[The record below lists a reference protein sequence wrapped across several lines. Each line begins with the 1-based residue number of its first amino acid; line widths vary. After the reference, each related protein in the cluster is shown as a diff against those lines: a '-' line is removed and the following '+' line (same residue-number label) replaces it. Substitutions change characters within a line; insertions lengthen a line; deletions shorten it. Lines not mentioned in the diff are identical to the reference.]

1 MRARVFILMAAVVL
15 GLVAA
20 FMTAR
25 YLDTAR
31 AKIDADAQPVQVLV
45 ATEDIPRG
53 RTSSELVEEGAI
65 TLAEVPRRY
74 VSDQAVSSVK
84 AIEGQVLAQPLSR
97 GEQVTTARFQYPDQ
111 AGLAFSIPEGHVAIA
126 ISADD
131 VKCVAGLI
139 RPGDFV
145 MVTATFDEA
154 RGLNAAQTKM
164 LLPRVRVL
172 AVGGNL
178 SAEPASRETAD
189 GGGLIGANSEN
200 GQSSRTAGKVAPT
213 ITLALVPQDVEKL
226 IYAEQQGQV
235 WLALIPNGV
244 AEVPTTPGRTMQ
256 TLYK

>member
-1 MRARVFILMAAVVL
+1 MRARVFILVAAVVL
-15 GLVAA
+15 GLIAA

-25 YLDTAR
+25 YLDSAR

-53 RTSSELVEEGAI
+53 RMASDLLKEGLI
-65 TLAEVPRRY
+65 TLQEVPRRY
-74 VSDQAVSSVK
+74 VSDTAISSEK
-84 AIEGQVLAQPLSR
+84 SIEGQVLAQPISK
-97 GEQVTTARFQYPDQ
+97 GEQVTSARFEYPDK
-111 AGLAFSIPEGHVAIA
+111 AGLAFSIPEGHVAVA
-126 ISADD
+126 IPADD

-172 AVGGNL
+172 AVGGDL
-178 SAEPASRETAD
+178 SAEPSTTESAD
-189 GGGLIGANSEN
+189 SGGLVGDNSRSQN
-200 GQSSRTAGKVAPT
+200 SRSAGNVAPT
-213 ITLALVPQDVEKL
+213 ITLALVPADVEKL
-226 IYAEQQGQV
+226 IYAEQQGEV

-244 AEVPTTPGRTMQ
+244 AEMPTTTGRTMQ